1 MDIEQALKMLEEQQ
15 GQKNDPPLSPVAP
28 YGHGLGGLFNQ
39 RGIGPDI
46 FNAMQLPLAGA
57 LSVIPVVN
65 GGIDSEN
72 RFGGEDAS
80 FDTLLTGVTKGDAD
94 EFSNQP
100 TADCAT
106 GPTGGLT
113 KLCTIVNT
121 YGRFRFATREVSMVR
136 AGRRQD
142 KCDPFTLR
150 LLGQPQFQGAFIS
163 NGQVPSISNAIAIEF
178 SRRLFE
184 SAASG
189 TRMFAERIWTGSA
202 ANNSGERRDITG
214 LSTFINSGNKADAY
228 SGNICTAADSTIL
241 NFGLNFVG
249 GAGNDIVRYIE
260 TLFLQLEWKA
270 SRQGLNPV
278 EWVIFMRP
286 ELWDE
291 VTKVWPVRQYESA
304 LNQIANFTNGRV
316 MINANNALDDRNS
329 YRSAM
334 ILPIRGRNI
343 RVVVDDTMP
352 EQDVTNNGNLLAG
365 QYASDIYIVPMTVL
379 GGIPVTFLEA
389 WQYDNLQT
397 MNVGGLFNLGYFVS
411 TSDGGHFYWNWNFK
425 NGCLQANWE
434 FSPRL
439 RVKTPQLGG
448 RVTNVAYQPLLH
460 LSSYDPDSVYYQDGG
475 STAYPGTSV
484 YTSYSPTTPVVI
496 S

>member
-1 MDIEQALKMLEEQQ
+1 MDIEQALKGLQEQQ
-15 GQKNDPPLSPVAP
+15 GQKNDPPLAPVAP

-65 GGIDSEN
+65 GGIDSGNE
-72 RFGGEDAS
+72 FGGENAS
-80 FDTLLTGVTKGDAD
+80 FDTLLTGVTEGDAD
-94 EFSNQP
+94 SFNNQP

-106 GPTGGLT
+106 GPVGGLT

-121 YGRFRFATREVSMVR
+121 YGRYRFATREMSMVR

-142 KCDPFTLR
+142 KCDPLTLR
-150 LLGQPQFQGAFIS
+150 LLGQPSFEGFGIS
-163 NGQVPSISNAIAIEF
+163 ANMPSAGNMIANEF
-178 SRRLFE
+178 ARRLWE
-184 SAASG
+184 TAASG
-189 TRMFAERIWTGSA
+189 VRMFAKRIWIGTA
-202 ANNSGERRDITG
+202 ANNNGERRDITG

-241 NFGLNFVG
+241 NFGLNLVG

-270 SRQGLNPV
+270 SRQALNPV

-316 MINANNALDDRNS
+316 MVSANDALDDRNA
-329 YRSAM
+329 YREQM

-343 RVVVDDTMP
+343 RVVLDDSIP

-379 GGIPVTFLEA
+379 GGIPVTFMEA
-389 WQYDNLQT
+389 FQYNNMQT
-397 MNVGGLFNLGYFVS
+397 MNVANLFNLGFFS
-411 TSDGGHFYWNWNFK
+411 TTSDGGFFYWNWNFK

-475 STAYPGTSV
+475 ATAYPGTSV

>member
-1 MDIEQALKMLEEQQ
+1 MDIEQALKLLAEQS
-15 GQKNDPPLSPVAP
+15 GQKNDPGLAPVAP
-28 YGHGLGGLFNQ
+28 YGHGVGGLFNQ

-65 GGIDSEN
+65 GGIDSDN

-100 TADCAT
+100 TADCAS
-106 GPTGGLT
+106 GPVGGLT

-121 YGRFRFATREVSMVR
+121 YGRFRFSTREMSMVR

-142 KCDPFTLR
+142 KCDPLTLR
-150 LLGQPQFQGAFIS
+150 LLGQPEFQGFGIS
-163 NGQVPSISNAIAIEF
+163 ANTPTAGNMIANEF
-178 SRRLFE
+178 SRRLWE
-184 SAASG
+184 TAASG
-189 TRMFAERIWTGSA
+189 VRMFAERIWTGTA

-241 NFGLNFVG
+241 NFGLNKVG
-249 GAGNDIVRYIE
+249 GTGNDIVQYLE

-291 VTKVWPVRQYESA
+291 LTKVWPVRQYEAS
-304 LNQIANFTNGRV
+304 LNQMAAFTNGRV
-316 MINANNALDDRNS
+316 MVSANDALNDRNA
-329 YRSAM
+329 YRTEM

-343 RVVVDDTMP
+343 RVVLDDTMP
-352 EQDVTNNGNLLAG
+352 EQNITNNGSLLAG
-365 QYASDIYIVPMTVL
+365 QYASDIYVVPMTVL

-389 WQYDNLQT
+389 WQYDNMQT
-397 MNVGGLFNLGYFVS
+397 MNVGNLFNLGYFAT
-411 TSDGGHFYWNWNFK
+411 TSDGGYFYWTWNFK
-425 NGCLQANWE
+425 NGCLQAGWE

-448 RVTNVAYQPLLH
+448 RVTNVMYQPLLH
-460 LSSYDPDSVYYQDGG
+460 LSSYDPDSNYFVDGG
-475 STAYPGTSV
+475 ATAFAPTNV
-484 YTSYSPTTPVVI
+484 YTSWSPTTKVPI
-496 S
+496 Q